1 MAAKQNHI
9 RELATCIIAALFF
22 VCAVSGLK
30 AVMPKKPPCSE
41 QADPAACEEAKR
53 QFEKDTTFIAAICAA
68 M

>member
-1 MAAKQNHI
+1 MSKNQNRI

-22 VCAVSGLK
+22 VCAVSVLK
-30 AVMPKKPPCSE
+30 AVMPKEPACSE

-53 QFEKDTTFIAAICAA
+53 KFERDNTFIAAICAA